1 MPEDDSPEN
10 MHHNLPIRIACVSI
24 VTLLFGG
31 SLVTTYSLV
40 HGPELN
46 GEPVSKIDDRSMAS
60 IREAAGC
67 GPESELIIILAYDPD
82 CGACGD
88 ATARAAELKDAFSS
102 QGVGVVDLRVA
113 GKEANGRGSPSRRA
127 GTPLPSDDAPELSER
142 LSIVSIPTM
151 LIVSGE
157 GKILSRRPGPRSF
170 ESDSVLVHAILAE
183 AGNAG
188 HRQGR

>member
-1 MPEDDSPEN
+1 

-24 VTLLFGG
+24 VTLVLGG

-46 GEPVSKIDDRSMAS
+46 GRPVSKIDDRTMAS
-60 IREAAGC
+60 IREAADC

-88 ATARAAELKDAFSS
+88 ATARAAELKEAFSS
-102 QGVGVVDLRVA
+102 RGVDVVDLPV
-113 GKEANGRGSPSRRA
+113 GGTESQGGELPGRRA
-127 GTPLPSDDAPELSER
+127 GIPLQGDDTTQLSER

-151 LIVSGE
+151 LIVSGQ
-157 GKILSRRPGPRSF
+157 GKILARRPGPRTF